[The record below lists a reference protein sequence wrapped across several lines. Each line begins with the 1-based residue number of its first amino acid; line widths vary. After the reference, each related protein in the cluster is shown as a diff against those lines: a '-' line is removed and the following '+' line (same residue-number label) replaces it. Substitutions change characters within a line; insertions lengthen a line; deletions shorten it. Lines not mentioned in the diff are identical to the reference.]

1 MQITLPKEVNLILNT
16 LNSNGYDAYVVGGCV
31 RDSVM
36 NIEPQDW
43 DITTEALPE
52 EIIYIFSQYK
62 LLTTGVKH
70 GTVGVIIDRKVY
82 EITTYRIDGEY
93 KDNRHPDKVTFSDK
107 LEYDLER
114 RDFTINAMAYNP
126 KTGII
131 DLFDGKTDLKYK
143 AIRCVGDADCRFK
156 EDALRI
162 LRGLRFAST
171 YDFTIEIN
179 TSDAM
184 IENRKLLNNISEE
197 RIITEFNKLLC
208 GVSARYILN
217 RYKKIFAVFIPEI
230 EVMFNFDQKN
240 PHHNKTLWKHTTK
253 SIDKIEPNLALRL
266 TMLFHDIGK
275 PLAQEYDEVKGICH
289 YIGHNTFSVA
299 IAENIMKRL
308 KYSNELIET
317 VKTLILYHD
326 VRFSDNKKHIKRLL
340 SKIGEDNFKLLL
352 KVQRADILAQSNYQ
366 IEEKLNNLNFT
377 ETALNQ
383 IISENECFKLKDLAV
398 NGHDLM
404 RIGIIKGQ
412 DIGSTLNFLLS
423 NVIDGNI
430 KNEKEILLLKAKEL
444 NNI

>member
-16 LNSNGYDAYVVGGCV
+16 LNSSGYEAFVVGGCV

-43 DITTEALPE
+43 DITTDALPE
-52 EIIYIFSQYK
+52 DIISTFSHYK

-179 TSDAM
+179 TSNAM

-217 RYKKIFAVFIPEI
+217 RYKKVFAVFMPEI

-253 SIDKIEPNLALRL
+253 SIDKIEPDLALRL

-326 VRFSDNKKHIKRLL
+326 VRFIDNKKQIKRLL
-340 SKIGEDNFKLLL
+340 SKIGEDNFELLL

-366 IEEKLNNLNFT
+366 IEEKLNNLNLA
-377 ETALNQ
+377 ETAFNQ
-383 IISENECFKLKDLAV
+383 IISENECFTLKDLAV

-412 DIGSTLNFLLS
+412 DIGTTLSFLLS
-423 NVIDGNI
+423 NVIDGNLN
-430 KNEKEILLLKAKEL
+430 NEKELLLLKAKEF